1 MNDQPRQRIIVDAVA
16 FGQIFQFHR
25 ILKSITQAMQPTR
38 LVVALL
44 MVLTLVAVGNLWDRW
59 FEGEGV
65 FPPQGILVD
74 LPLTSD
80 IEADAVLRPIA
91 EKSESVKILYD
102 RPTGV
107 ELENWSLPAR
117 LDPRKVREGI
127 ELDFKFKY
135 RNGAESGLAK
145 EILDGWTLDFRRD
158 LLAIDSIMPRRAYE
172 ATVEQVAR
180 SVGQI
185 VWGVYTLSPVTIYGA
200 FNDMIVRMPVKLWRQ
215 RPWFVVV
222 YGFLTLL
229 VLSVGGGAIC
239 RMSACETAGQER
251 LRVSDAFDFALSSW
265 PRLLFANLLPLLI
278 AGGLAL
284 VLVVAGIV
292 LFGIPYLDVLGGIGY
307 GLNLLLGFLIAF
319 VLLGTAGSFF
329 LLLPAVATE
338 NCAPIDALQ
347 RAIAYLI
354 GRPLHLLGYA
364 ITAIVGMSLGYWV
377 VSLVAVTALN
387 VTGGATGMFTSNT
400 AVTITGGYGLFWLKQ
415 APGAPH
421 MYWHSEWAAFFVAAW
436 QGVIVLLVASYVVS
450 YAFSSITTI
459 YLLMRKAVDDQD
471 ISEIW
476 RPGLIPGT
484 LAPEPTSSST
494 NAPGETE
501 AATNSKAA
509 SSSGEG

>member
-1 MNDQPRQRIIVDAVA
+1 MNEQPRQRIIVDAVA

-44 MVLTLVAVGNLWDRW
+44 AVLVLVAVGNLWDRW

-107 ELENWSLPAR
+107 ELDNWSLPAR
-117 LDPRKVREGI
+117 LDPRKVRDGI
-127 ELDFKFKY
+127 ALDFKFKY
-135 RNGAESGLAK
+135 RNAAETGISK
-145 EILDGWTLDFRRD
+145 EILDSWALEHRRD

-180 SVGQI
+180 SLGQI
-185 VWGVYTLSPVTIYGA
+185 VWGVYTLSPATIYGA
-200 FNDMIVRMPVKLWRQ
+200 FNDVLVRMPIKLWKQ

-222 YGFLTLL
+222 YGFITLL
-229 VLSVGGGAIC
+229 VLSTCGGAIC
-239 RMSACETAGQER
+239 RMSVCETAGQER
-251 LRVSDAFDFALSSW
+251 LRVSDAFDFALASW
-265 PRLLFANLLPLLI
+265 HRLLFANLLPLLI
-278 AGGLAL
+278 AAGLAL

-292 LFGIPYLDVLGGIGY
+292 LFGIPYLDVLGGMAY
-307 GLNLLLGFLIAF
+307 GVNLLLGFLIAF
-319 VLLGTAGSFF
+319 VLLATAGSFF
-329 LLLPAVATE
+329 LLIPSVATE

-354 GRPLHLLGYA
+354 ARPLHLLGYT
-364 ITAIVGMSLGYWV
+364 ITAIVGLSLGYWV

-387 VTGGATGMFTSNT
+387 VTGGATGMLTSNS

-415 APGAPH
+415 APGEYHA
-421 MYWHSEWAAFFVAAW
+421 YWHSEWAAFFIAAW
-436 QGVIVLLVASYVVS
+436 QGLVVLLVASYVVS
-450 YAFSSITTI
+450 YAFSSIATI

-471 ISEIW
+471 VTEIW

-484 LAPEPTSSST
+484 LAPEPTTARSPSGAEST
-494 NAPGETE
+494 PSQETAKDE
-501 AATNSKAA
+501 
-509 SSSGEG
+509 E